1 MQENKRKNI
10 MKNKNDNH
18 PTQISNNSITHAMDN
33 DQGET
38 GIVEE
43 KLGPQGFNFI
53 NWPVLGD
60 SGKVFFALSDGL
72 WSLAIGRNSV

>member
-1 MQENKRKNI
+1 

-18 PTQISNNSITHAMDN
+18 PTQISNNSIIYAMDN

-38 GIVEE
+38 RIVEE